1 MAAIGFAAA
10 GVMQTP
16 FAAILCLMIAELG
29 LDLAVPVAWAACLEV
44 GGSFGGTTTA
54 FMNTGSTISAFIS
67 PLAAA
72 WMLARFGS
80 FEAML
85 MSAGAVYFLASF
97 LWLKVDATQSLAL
110 GRKP

>member
-1 MAAIGFAAA
+1 
-10 GVMQTP
+10 MQRP
-16 FAAILCLMIAELG
+16 FAAILWLMIAEFG

-54 FMNTGSTISAFIS
+54 FMNTASTISAFIS

-72 WMLARFGS
+72 WMFVRFGS
-80 FEAML
+80 FKAML
-85 MSAGAVYFLASF
+85 MSAGAVYLLASF

-110 GRKP
+110 RRKP